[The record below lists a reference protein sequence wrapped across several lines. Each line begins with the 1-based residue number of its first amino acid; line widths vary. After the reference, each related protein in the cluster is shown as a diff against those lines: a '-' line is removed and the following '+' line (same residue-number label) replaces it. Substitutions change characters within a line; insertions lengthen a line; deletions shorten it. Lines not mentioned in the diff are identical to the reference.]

1 MVTLKKNAVIK
12 ETLHESTQLT
22 LPVEL
27 PELAQFSLFVAGPN
41 QTAVDYLCGIE
52 ASPFHHSAVIGP
64 EGAGKT
70 HLLSA
75 MTDLVQSRGEM
86 AMYLPLDV
94 LCNESPELL
103 DGLEVAQLLALDNI
117 EAVAPDSDWSLAL
130 FALINRFMDRQQGHL
145 LWSSN
150 VPARGM
156 NVALADLQSR
166 LQAATQFKLA
176 ALNDMEKIQ
185 ALKMHAQSRGLVL
198 GDDVADFLL
207 GRLSRGMN
215 GLMQTLGDLDQ
226 ASMREQRR
234 LTLPFVKQV
243 LSL

>member
-1 MVTLKKNAVIK
+1 MVTLNKDTLNE
-12 ETLHESTQLT
+12 ETLKESTQLT

-52 ASPFHHSAVIGP
+52 EAPFYHSAVIGP

-103 DGLEVAQLLALDNI
+103 EGLETAQLLALDNI
-117 EAVAPDSDWSLAL
+117 EAVTSNSEWALAL
-130 FALINRFMDRQQGHL
+130 FALINRFIDRQQGHL

-150 VPARGM
+150 VPARAM
-156 NVALADLQSR
+156 NVSLADLQSR
-166 LQAATQFKLA
+166 LQAATHFKLA
-176 ALNDMEKIQ
+176 PLNDIEKVQ
-185 ALKMHAQSRGLVL
+185 ALKVHAQSRGLVL
-198 GDDVADFLL
+198 SDDVAEFLL

-215 GLMQTLGDLDQ
+215 GLMQTLAALDQ

-234 LTLPFVKQV
+234 LTLPFVKKV

>member
-1 MVTLKKNAVIK
+1 MATLKSDSLKG
-12 ETLHESTQLT
+12 ETSAQSAQLI
-22 LPVEL
+22 LPVQL
-27 PELAQFSLFVAGPN
+27 PELAQFSIFVAGPN
-41 QTAVDYLCGIE
+41 QTVVNYLQSVGV
-52 ASPFHHSAVIGP
+52 SPFQHSAVIGAH
-64 EGAGKT
+64 GVGKT

-75 MTDLVQSRGEM
+75 MTDLVQSRGDL

-94 LCNESPELL
+94 LSNESPKLL
-103 DGLEVAQLLALDNI
+103 DGLEASQLLALDNI
-117 EAVAPDSDWSLAL
+117 DAITPNSDWALAV

-156 NVALADLQSR
+156 DVVLPDLQSR

-176 ALNDMEKIQ
+176 QLNDHEKIQ
-185 ALKMHAQSRGLVL
+185 ALKAHAQSRGLVL
-198 GDDVADFLL
+198 GDGVGEFLL
-207 GRLSRGMN
+207 GRLSRGMH
-215 GLMQTLGDLDQ
+215 GLIQILDSLDE